1 MGVTSSFSPETDLTW
16 IKWKKNEATDLAKQR
31 AVNWPRTFP
40 SLSFWQTQLC
50 PSQTSAAL
58 KFANSEYVIVSGES
72 HFPFFIF
79 MTFRFTFLFFGLH
92 LFSHLEFYF
101 LGKLQRK
108 TKKSKVLKMIEY
120 SPSGFLYFL
129 LLFSPHHELGL
140 EQEQWDSSCP
150 VCQYKLKQLQLK
162 NHPQAKKEGYFPR
175 LSSVS
180 LTALHSQRKTE
191 TEEQRSPVESTD
203 WRSNW
208 SSLGSVT

>member
-1 MGVTSSFSPETDLTW
+1 MKEKWGHWSCKAKGSQPTQNVSFIEFLADPALSQPFCCSYWPHPSPLP
-16 IKWKKNEATDLAKQR
+16 QH
-31 AVNWPRTFP
+31 VP
-40 SLSFWQTQLC
+40 SC
-50 PSQTSAAL
+50 AAL
-58 KFANSEYVIVSGES
+58 KFANSEEITVSGKTTS
-72 HFPFFIF
+72 LCSYSWHSYWHWFC
-79 MTFRFTFLFFGLH
+79 FGLH

-101 LGKLQRK
+101 LGKVQRK

-150 VCQYKLKQLQLK
+150 VCQHKLKQLQLK
-162 NHPQAKKEGYFPR
+162 NHPQAKNEGYFPR

-191 TEEQRSPVESTD
+191 TQEQGSPVESTD
-203 WRSNW
+203 WRSSW